1 MSRGKDPFHLIPLIP
16 SIFWV
21 YFILFYFL
29 RRTSII
35 LVRREICGIKI
46 TNGFKNH
53 ICKPYIIKHDHKL
66 VKIENLN
73 GENLL
78 PHATTK
84 YMCVYIYIYIYKVET
99 SYGST

>member
-1 MSRGKDPFHLIPLIP
+1 MVLK
-16 SIFWV
+16 
-21 YFILFYFL
+21 
-29 RRTSII
+29 T
-35 LVRREICGIKI
+35 
-46 TNGFKNH
+46 

-66 VKIENLN
+66 AKIENLN